1 MSRKIS
7 DAEFRE
13 ILDRRLSA
21 LQPDPWMARKVRNLA
36 RGKEEEPVKKRFSL
50 GIIILIAILAIS
62 VSVGIAT
69 ISGWDVV
76 RFLYGD
82 RTVQKL
88 PEVETFPVHTEVSSS
103 GALLR
108 VESAVYDGKHLAFDL
123 YFENL
128 EPDPPIECKLDEL
141 TANGIPVSAEKIV
154 ETIDNIWVPNLY
166 DPNPFLQGGESVI
179 LPEELQGK
187 EILHICLKVRVYR
200 PIDPVYQSR
209 ELTPEEAAAKTEE
222 GYLVIVDPYD
232 FVVYR
237 EEEEG
242 WQWDIAGGVTEYP
255 EKFRIETLEIA
266 FDVPKGSEVSRV
278 FQPQPVYDTAHG
290 TASYDVAAIT
300 DGGLRLT
307 LRLNPED
314 NAFSRIRDFVL
325 TDGEGTLLQG
335 DRFVP
340 DVHMQVNTGGE
351 DPALVY
357 RYRWSLAR
365 LKDLPDTISLTCILE
380 DGEQLVFPIQVR

>member
-13 ILDRRLSA
+13 TLDRRLSA

-36 RGKEEEPVKKRFSL
+36 RGKEEPMKKRFSL
-50 GIIILIAILAIS
+50 GIVILIAILAIS
-62 VSVGIAT
+62 MSVGIAT
-69 ISGWDVV
+69 VTGWDVV

-88 PEVETFPVHTEVSSS
+88 PEVETFPVHTEVSSG

-154 ETIDNIWVPNLY
+154 ETIDNVWVPNLY
-166 DPNPFLQGGESVI
+166 DPNPFLQGGESAI

-278 FQPQPVYDTAHG
+278 SQPQPVYDTAHG
-290 TASYDVAAIT
+290 TASYDVAAVT

-314 NAFSRIRDFVL
+314 DAFSRIRDFVL
-325 TDGEGTLLQG
+325 TDGDGTPLEG

>member
-1 MSRKIS
+1 MSHKIS
-7 DAEFRE
+7 DTEFRE
-13 ILDRRLSA
+13 SLDRRLSA

-36 RGKEEEPVKKRFSL
+36 RGKEEPMKKRVSV
-50 GIIILIAILAIS
+50 GIVILIAVIAIS
-62 VSVGIAT
+62 MSVGIAT
-69 ISGWDVV
+69 VTGWDVV

-88 PEVETFPVHTEVSSS
+88 PEVETFPVHTEVSSG

-154 ETIDNIWVPNLY
+154 ETIDNVWVPNLY

-242 WQWDIAGGVTEYP
+242 WQWDIAGGVAEYP
-255 EKFRIETLEIA
+255 EKFKIETLDIS
-266 FDVPKGSEVSRV
+266 FDVAKGDYGYHVLK
-278 FQPQPVYDTAHG
+278 PQPVYETAYG
-290 TASYDVAAIT
+290 TAAYDVAAIT
-300 DGGLRLT
+300 TGGLQLT
-307 LRLNPED
+307 LRLHPAGDAFPEI
-314 NAFSRIRDFVL
+314 AELVL
-325 TDGEGTLLQG
+325 TDGDGTPLQG
-335 DRFVP
+335 DRFTP
-340 DVHMQVNTGGE
+340 DVTAKVDTA
-351 DPALVY
+351 DPGAAVY
-357 RYRWSLAR
+357 RYRWPR
-365 LKDLPDTISLTCILE
+365 IRQKDLPDTVSLTCVLE
-380 DGEQLVFPIQVR
+380 NGEQLVFPVQVR

>member
-13 ILDRRLSA
+13 TLDRRLSA

-36 RGKEEEPVKKRFSL
+36 RGKEEPMKKRFSL
-50 GIIILIAILAIS
+50 GIVILIAILAIS
-62 VSVGIAT
+62 MSVGIAT
-69 ISGWDVV
+69 VSGWDVV

-88 PEVETFPVHTEVSSS
+88 PEVETFPVHTEVSSG

-141 TANGIPVSAEKIV
+141 TANGIQERKKKIV

-237 EEEEG
+237 EEEEE

-266 FDVPKGSEVSRV
+266 FDVPKRSEVSRV
-278 FQPQPVYDTAHG
+278 FQPQPVYETAHG
-290 TASYDVAAIT
+290 TASYDVAAVT

-325 TDGEGTLLQG
+325 TDGEGTPLQG
-335 DRFVP
+335 ARFVP
-340 DVHMQVNTGGE
+340 DVHMQVNTDGQ
-351 DPALVY
+351 DNALVF
-357 RYRWSLAR
+357 RYGWSLAR

>member
-13 ILDRRLSA
+13 TLDRRLFA

-36 RGKEEEPVKKRFSL
+36 RGKEEPMKKRFSL
-50 GIIILIAILAIS
+50 GIVILIAILAIS
-62 VSVGIAT
+62 MSVGIAT
-69 ISGWDVV
+69 VTGWDVV

-88 PEVETFPVHTEVSSS
+88 PEVETFPVHTEVSSG

-154 ETIDNIWVPNLY
+154 ETIDNVWVPNLY

-237 EEEEG
+237 EEEEE
-242 WQWDIAGGVTEYP
+242 WQWDIAG
-255 EKFRIETLEIA
+255 
-266 FDVPKGSEVSRV
+266 
-278 FQPQPVYDTAHG
+278 
-290 TASYDVAAIT
+290 DVA
-300 DGGLRLT
+300 
-307 LRLNPED
+307 
-314 NAFSRIRDFVL
+314 
-325 TDGEGTLLQG
+325 
-335 DRFVP
+335 
-340 DVHMQVNTGGE
+340 
-351 DPALVY
+351 
-357 RYRWSLAR
+357 
-365 LKDLPDTISLTCILE
+365 
-380 DGEQLVFPIQVR
+380 

>member
-13 ILDRRLSA
+13 TLDRRLSA

-36 RGKEEEPVKKRFSL
+36 RGKEEPMKKRFSL
-50 GIIILIAILAIS
+50 GIVILIAILAIS
-62 VSVGIAT
+62 MSVGIAT
-69 ISGWDVV
+69 VSGWDVV

-88 PEVETFPVHTEVSSS
+88 PEVETFPVHTEVSSG

-108 VESAVYDGKHLAFDL
+108 VESAVYDGQRLAKRGNVIYLNTFSKTVAPSIRAG
-123 YFENL
+123 YM
-128 EPDPPIECKLDEL
+128 
-141 TANGIPVSAEKIV
+141 
-154 ETIDNIWVPNLY
+154 
-166 DPNPFLQGGESVI
+166 I

-278 FQPQPVYDTAHG
+278 FQPQPVYETAHG
-290 TASYDVAAIT
+290 TASYDVAAVT

-314 NAFSRIRDFVL
+314 DAFSRIRDFVL
-325 TDGEGTLLQG
+325 TDGEGIPLQG

-340 DVHMQVNTGGE
+340 DVHMQVNTDGQ
-351 DPALVY
+351 DNALVF

>member
-13 ILDRRLSA
+13 TLDRRLSA

-36 RGKEEEPVKKRFSL
+36 RGKEEPMKKRFSL
-50 GIIILIAILAIS
+50 GIVILIAILAIS
-62 VSVGIAT
+62 MSVGIAT
-69 ISGWDVV
+69 VTGWDVV

-88 PEVETFPVHTEVSSS
+88 PEVETFPVHTEVSSG

-154 ETIDNIWVPNLY
+154 ETIDNVWVPNLY

-266 FDVPKGSEVSRV
+266 FDVPKGSEVSRT
-278 FQPQPVYDTAHG
+278 FRPQPVYESTHG
-290 TASYDVAAIT
+290 TVSYDVAAVT
-300 DGGLRLT
+300 DGGLHLT
-307 LRLNPED
+307 IRMVPED
-314 NAFSRIRDFVL
+314 DAFSRIRDFVL
-325 TDGEGTLLQG
+325 TDGDGTPLEG

-340 DVHMQVNTGGE
+340 DVHMQVNTGGQSA
-351 DPALVY
+351 ALVY
-357 RYRWSLAR
+357 RYRWSRAR

-380 DGEQLVFPIQVR
+380 DGEQLVFPIRVR